1 MKTRLFL
8 AALLSISMMATLTS
22 CNNKTTDTTPQYMRG
37 GNSLI
42 MDNGNLI
49 IAGYNSSSTKGYQ
62 ATLVSVNSSHTDP
75 LKVDTNWTNSY
86 GNLYSDAFFNVI
98 KAKGGGYVATGFS
111 NRANGGAPSMLVVI
125 ADAAGKELHS
135 VSSYGGS
142 AYTEGFSVVQ
152 NADSGYLVA
161 GFIQKTSTSDRNLY
175 LARIKD
181 DGSLY
186 WDKSIGA
193 TSSNSYDS
201 VNDAAYCVI
210 AAPGSDGG
218 YYITGSINGGVNMEG
233 AKIFLMK
240 VSANGDS
247 LWTKTYG
254 SGFGYSLALT
264 QDGGIAISGSILN
277 GTSQDVF
284 LLKTDLN
291 GNLLWPGTG
300 IKAFGGSAFEY
311 GASMI
316 QTSSGGFAITG
327 ITESITNGLQDVYL
341 ILTDP
346 SGVAAAPNGFHY
358 GGADNDQ
365 GYGIVQSGNDF
376 YITGLSNS
384 GGSYIYLNKVDANG
398 AQSSGW
404 PMNIP

>member
-1 MKTRLFL
+1 MKTRLFQS
-8 AALLSISMMATLTS
+8 ALLSISIVAVMTS

-37 GNSLI
+37 GNSLV

-62 ATLVSVNSSHTDP
+62 ATLVSVNSANA
-75 LKVDTNWTNSY
+75 DTNWTKTY

-98 KAKGGGYVATGFS
+98 KAKGGGYIATGFS

-125 ADAAGKELHS
+125 TDAVGKELHS

-142 AYTEGFSVVQ
+142 AYTEGFSVIQ

-186 WDKSIGA
+186 WEKSIGA
-193 TSSNSYDS
+193 TSSNSSDT
-201 VNDAAYCVI
+201 VNDAAYGVI
-210 AAPGSDGG
+210 SAPGGG
-218 YYITGSINGGVNMEG
+218 YYITGSINGGANMEG
-233 AKIFLMK
+233 ARIFLMK
-240 VSANGDS
+240 VSAKGDS

-254 SGFGYSLALT
+254 SGFGYSLTLT
-264 QDGGIAISGSILN
+264 QDGGIAIGGSIMN
-277 GTSQDVF
+277 GNSQDVF
-284 LLKTDLN
+284 LLKTDLD
-291 GNLLWPGTG
+291 GNRLWSGTG
-300 IKAFGGSAFEY
+300 IKTFGGSAFEY
-311 GASMI
+311 GASMV
-316 QTSSGGFAITG
+316 QTSSGGYAITG
-327 ITESITNGLQDVYL
+327 ITESITNGLQDVFL

-346 SGVAAAPNGFHY
+346 TGIAAVPNGFHY

-365 GYGIVQSGNDF
+365 GYGIVQSGTDF

-384 GGSYIYLNKVDANG
+384 GGSFIYLNKVDANG
-398 AQSSGW
+398 AQLSGW

>member
-1 MKTRLFL
+1 MKTRLFQS
-8 AALLSISMMATLTS
+8 ALLSISIVAVMTS

-37 GNSLI
+37 GNSLV

-62 ATLVSVNSSHTDP
+62 ATLVSVNSANA
-75 LKVDTNWTNSY
+75 DTNWTKTY

-98 KAKGGGYVATGFS
+98 KAKGGGYIATGFS

-125 ADAAGKELHS
+125 TDAAGKELHS

-142 AYTEGFSVVQ
+142 AYTEGFSVIQ

-186 WDKSIGA
+186 WEKSIGA
-193 TSSNSYDS
+193 TSSNSSDT
-201 VNDAAYCVI
+201 VNDAAYGVI
-210 AAPGSDGG
+210 SAPGGG
-218 YYITGSINGGVNMEG
+218 YYITGSINGGANMEG
-233 AKIFLMK
+233 ARIFLMK
-240 VSANGDS
+240 VSAKGDS

-254 SGFGYSLALT
+254 SGFGYSLTLT
-264 QDGGIAISGSILN
+264 QDGGIAIGGSIMN
-277 GTSQDVF
+277 GNSQDVF
-284 LLKTDLN
+284 LLKTDLD
-291 GNLLWPGTG
+291 GNRLWSGTG
-300 IKAFGGSAFEY
+300 IKTFGGSAFEY
-311 GASMI
+311 GASMV
-316 QTSSGGFAITG
+316 QTSSGGYAITG
-327 ITESITNGLQDVYL
+327 ITESITNGLQDVFL

-346 SGVAAAPNGFHY
+346 TGIAAVPNGFHY

-365 GYGIVQSGNDF
+365 GYGIVQSGTDF

-384 GGSYIYLNKVDANG
+384 GGSFIYLNKVDANG
-398 AQSSGW
+398 AQLSGW

>member
-1 MKTRLFL
+1 MKTRLFQ
-8 AALLSISMMATLTS
+8 AALLSICIVAVLTS
-22 CNNKTTDTTPQYMRG
+22 CNNTTDSPPQYMRG

-49 IAGYNSSSTKGYQ
+49 IAGYNSSSNKGYQ
-62 ATLVSVNSSHTDP
+62 ATLVSVNPSNADP
-75 LKVDTNWTNSY
+75 SKVDTNWTRTY

-125 ADAAGKELHS
+125 TDAAGKELHS

-142 AYTEGFSVVQ
+142 GYTEGFSVVQ

-161 GFIQKTSTSDRNLY
+161 GFIQKTSESDRNIY

-186 WDKSIGA
+186 WEKSIGA
-193 TSSNSYDS
+193 TSSNKNDT
-201 VNDAAYCVI
+201 VNETAYSVI
-210 AAPGSDGG
+210 AAPGGG
-218 YYITGSINGGVNMEG
+218 YYVTGSINGGYYMEG

-240 VSANGDS
+240 VSAKGDS

-264 QDGGIAISGSILN
+264 QDGGIAISGSITN

-284 LLKTDLN
+284 LLKTDLD
-291 GNLLWPGTG
+291 GNRLWPGTG
-300 IKAFGGSAFEY
+300 IKTFGGSAFEY
-311 GASMI
+311 GASMV

-327 ITESITNGLQDVYL
+327 FTESITNGLQDVYL
-341 ILTDP
+341 ILTDA
-346 SGVAAAPNGFHY
+346 SGVAAVPNGFHY
-358 GGADNDQ
+358 GGADNEQ
-365 GYGIVQSGNDF
+365 GYGIVQSGTDF
-376 YITGLSNS
+376 YITGLSNT

-398 AQSSGW
+398 AQLSGW

>member
-1 MKTRLFL
+1 MKTRLFQS
-8 AALLSISMMATLTS
+8 ALLSISIVAVMTS

-37 GNSLI
+37 GNSLV

-62 ATLVSVNSSHTDP
+62 ATLVSVNSANA
-75 LKVDTNWTNSY
+75 DTNWTKTY

-98 KAKGGGYVATGFS
+98 KAKGGGYIATGFS

-125 ADAAGKELHS
+125 TDAAGKELHS

-142 AYTEGFSVVQ
+142 AYTEGFSVIQ

-186 WDKSIGA
+186 WEKSIGA
-193 TSSNSYDS
+193 TSSNSSDT
-201 VNDAAYCVI
+201 VNDAAYGVI
-210 AAPGSDGG
+210 SAPGGG
-218 YYITGSINGGVNMEG
+218 YYITGSVNGGANMEG
-233 AKIFLMK
+233 ARIFLMK
-240 VSANGDS
+240 VSAKGDS

-254 SGFGYSLALT
+254 SGFGYSLTLT
-264 QDGGIAISGSILN
+264 QDGGIAIGGSIMN
-277 GTSQDVF
+277 GNSQDVF
-284 LLKTDLN
+284 LLKTDLD
-291 GNLLWPGTG
+291 GNRLWSGTG
-300 IKAFGGSAFEY
+300 IKTFGGSAFEY
-311 GASMI
+311 GASMV
-316 QTSSGGFAITG
+316 QTSSGGYAITG
-327 ITESITNGLQDVYL
+327 ITESITNGLQDVFL

-346 SGVAAAPNGFHY
+346 TGIAAVPNGFHY

-365 GYGIVQSGNDF
+365 GYGIVQSGTDF

-384 GGSYIYLNKVDANG
+384 GGSFIYLNKVDANG
-398 AQSSGW
+398 AQLSGW

>member
-1 MKTRLFL
+1 MKTRLFQS
-8 AALLSISMMATLTS
+8 ALLSICIVAVLTS
-22 CNNKTTDTTPQYMRG
+22 CNNNTTDSTPQYMRG

-62 ATLVSVNSSHTDP
+62 ATLVSVNPSNADP
-75 LKVDTNWTNSY
+75 SKVDTNWTKTY

-98 KAKGGGYVATGFS
+98 KARGGGFVATGFS

-125 ADAAGKELHS
+125 TDAAGKELHS

-181 DGSLY
+181 NGSLY

-193 TSSNSYDS
+193 TSSNSSDT

-210 AAPGSDGG
+210 AAPGSAGG

-284 LLKTDLN
+284 LLKTDLD
-291 GNLLWPGTG
+291 GNRLWPGTG
-300 IKAFGGSAFEY
+300 IKTFGGSAFEY

-346 SGVAAAPNGFHY
+346 SGVAAVPIGFHY
-358 GGADNDQ
+358 GGTDNEQ
-365 GYGIVQSGNDF
+365 GYGIVQSGTDF
-376 YITGLSNS
+376 HITGLSNT
-384 GGSYIYLNKVDANG
+384 GGSYIYINKVDANG
-398 AQSSGW
+398 AQLSGW

>member
-1 MKTRLFL
+1 
-8 AALLSISMMATLTS
+8 
-22 CNNKTTDTTPQYMRG
+22 
-37 GNSLI
+37 

-49 IAGYNSSSTKGYQ
+49 IAGYNSSSSYGYQ
-62 ATLVSVNSSHTDP
+62 ATLVSVNST
-75 LKVDTNWTNSY
+75 KADTNWTKTY

-98 KAKGGGYVATGFS
+98 KAKGGGYIATGFS

-125 ADAAGKELHS
+125 TDATGKAVNT

-142 AYTEGFSVVQ
+142 AYTEGFSVVP

-181 DGSLY
+181 NGSLY
-186 WDKSIGA
+186 WEKSIGA
-193 TSSNSYDS
+193 TSSNSSDT
-201 VNDAAYCVI
+201 VNDAAYSVI
-210 AAPGSDGG
+210 AAPGSAGG
-218 YYITGSINGGVNMEG
+218 YYVTGSINGGANMEN

-254 SGFGYSLALT
+254 TGFGYSLTLT
-264 QDGGIAISGSILN
+264 QDNNIAISGSIMN
-277 GTSQDVF
+277 GNSQDVF
-284 LLKTDLN
+284 LLKTDLD
-291 GNLLWPGTG
+291 GNRLWPGTG
-300 IKAFGGSAFEY
+300 IKIFGGSAFEY
-311 GASMI
+311 GASMV
-316 QTSSGGFAITG
+316 QTSTGGFAITG
-327 ITESITNGLQDVYL
+327 ITESITNGMQDVYL

-346 SGVAAAPNGFHY
+346 SGVAGAANGFHY
-358 GGADNDQ
+358 GGTDNDQ
-365 GYGIVQSGNDF
+365 GYGIVQSGTDF

-384 GGSYIYLNKVDANG
+384 GGSFIYLNKVDANG
-398 AQSSGW
+398 AQLSGW

>member
-1 MKTRLFL
+1 MKTRLFQS
-8 AALLSISMMATLTS
+8 ALLSISIVAVMTS

-37 GNSLI
+37 GNSLV

-62 ATLVSVNSSHTDP
+62 ATLVSVNSANA
-75 LKVDTNWTNSY
+75 DTNWTKTY

-98 KAKGGGYVATGFS
+98 KAKGGGYIATGFS

-125 ADAAGKELHS
+125 TDAAGKELHS

-142 AYTEGFSVVQ
+142 AYTEGFSVIQ

-186 WDKSIGA
+186 WEKSIGA
-193 TSSNSYDS
+193 TSSNSSDT
-201 VNDAAYCVI
+201 VNDAAYGVI
-210 AAPGSDGG
+210 SAPGGG
-218 YYITGSINGGVNMEG
+218 YYITGSINGGANMEG
-233 AKIFLMK
+233 ARIFLMK
-240 VSANGDS
+240 VSVKGDS

-254 SGFGYSLALT
+254 SGFGYSLTLT
-264 QDGGIAISGSILN
+264 QDGGIAIGGSIMN
-277 GTSQDVF
+277 GNSQDVF
-284 LLKTDLN
+284 LLKTDLD
-291 GNLLWPGTG
+291 GNRLWSGTG
-300 IKAFGGSAFEY
+300 IKTFGGSAFEY
-311 GASMI
+311 GASMV
-316 QTSSGGFAITG
+316 QTSSGGYAITG
-327 ITESITNGLQDVYL
+327 ITESITNGLQDVFL

-346 SGVAAAPNGFHY
+346 TGIAAVPNGFHY

-365 GYGIVQSGNDF
+365 GYGIVQSGTDF

-384 GGSYIYLNKVDANG
+384 GGSFIYLNKVDANG
-398 AQSSGW
+398 AQLSGW